1 MPITKLGLKSALDQ
15 VERVG
20 RVAIFPEK
28 NKKKNSIVSLWEIF
42 YPRTKMKWE
51 WDEAADNRVVKL
63 WWLKNEIAQTQKV
76 LYGRFFGNRPV
87 LVSKKEALKILVTLE
102 PRRHSRLASE
112 ILSRLEDNSP
122 QTKRM
127 LGRALRDDGWEPTK
141 SEFEKALLDLQRD
154 FKIVN
159 LGDSEREKGP
169 MPSTEYATLAL
180 IFPDVA
186 ATRV

>member
-1 MPITKLGLKSALDQ
+1 MPIAKLTLQSALDQ
-15 VERVG
+15 VEKIG

-28 NKKKNSIVSLWEIF
+28 KPSKHSIISLWELF

-51 WDEAADNRVVKL
+51 WDDSADNRVVKL

-87 LVSKKEALKILVTLE
+87 LVSKSETRRTLKTLE
-102 PRRHSRLASE
+102 KKPLTSLARE

-127 LGRALRDDGWEPTK
+127 LGRELRAEGWEPTK
-141 SEFEKALLDLQRD
+141 SEFERSLIDLQKN
-154 FKIVN
+154 FLIVS

-169 MPSTEYATLAL
+169 MPSSEYAALSL
-180 IFPDVA
+180 IFPDL
-186 ATRV
+186 